1 MPRDLFA
8 RLNTL
13 ICVMDWR
20 WPSSPVARALASSSG
35 TPNASTASAPR
46 RNSVTRTSERRFGMF
61 IRIFPEER
69 ADRFLPA
76 LRFLH
81 EWIAASRTQP
91 EEENNEGG
99 AARYGATYGRA
110 SPPRKQARREAT
122 RAASQPNTLPQP
134 CAAVAVASKDGPK
147 ARTCSKR
154 LVRTVFRKA
163 SQKS

>member
-1 MPRDLFA
+1 
-8 RLNTL
+8 
-13 ICVMDWR
+13 
-20 WPSSPVARALASSSG
+20 
-35 TPNASTASAPR
+35 
-46 RNSVTRTSERRFGMF
+46 MF

-110 SPPRKQARREAT
+110 SPPRKQAERSNLGASCLLVAKLRGARERKRAEPG
-122 RAASQPNTLPQP
+122 RCEGRKSWAEINLDLFAKPPIQLEWRPPRSEPPAWQAASRLRHHALPFE
-134 CAAVAVASKDGPK
+134 GHNG
-147 ARTCSKR
+147 
-154 LVRTVFRKA
+154 
-163 SQKS
+163 

>member
-1 MPRDLFA
+1 
-8 RLNTL
+8 
-13 ICVMDWR
+13 
-20 WPSSPVARALASSSG
+20 
-35 TPNASTASAPR
+35 
-46 RNSVTRTSERRFGMF
+46 MF
-61 IRIFPEER
+61 IRFFPEER

-110 SPPRKQARREAT
+110 SPPRKQAERSNLG
-122 RAASQPNTLPQP
+122 ASDAVSVVTESLTQP
-134 CAAVAVASKDGPK
+134 CAPIAIASKDGRK

-154 LVRTVFRKA
+154 SVRTVFRKA
-163 SQKS
+163 SQLV